1 MNGILKK
8 IKALKKDEFSN
19 KICVFLF
26 LFFTFFTVNL
36 NSYEPVLNSSSVQN
50 WEDGTIDSLIMLD
63 INKSGFFLPS
73 DRDAAFNTIEKY
85 MPSLLKDIYLSVI
98 VDSSHRLGNYLAEEK
113 VNLNSINKIIE
124 SGSYKN
130 PHFSSDLSN
139 ALIKT
144 STQMHEIAKLFINHK
159 TPYIPSI
166 PPSTAVSKSYTGI
179 LIDARGL
186 LPVHGEY
193 TNEKLQP
200 CIFPKIWDT
209 DMVTIYEKN
218 MVDPEIAKKNSL
230 VLYSSSLNEELYR
243 DRIGTEPLRIIAR
256 GLFGQNR
263 TDPIISME
271 DSGRILS
278 RPENL
283 KLLKEGKIVI
293 ICDEDMLRVT
303 EPFTPPDENY
313 YFAYHDIELL
323 LEKHKEKGITLSNPK
338 NIVKIVMYD
347 IRFVADMPDVLPEE
361 MGKIDLIAEALLKLG
376 PYTKF
381 LIEGHTADLNRPEDE
396 KILSVQRAERIADE
410 ISKRGID
417 RSRIMTAGY
426 GSTRP
431 LAPSNNEKNMAKNR
445 RVEIT
450 VIRE

>member
-1 MNGILKK
+1 MNKFLNKNTVLKSAK
-8 IKALKKDEFSN
+8 GLSGF
-19 KICVFLF
+19 F
-26 LFFTFFTVNL
+26 LFFFLFNL
-36 NSYEPVLNSSSVQN
+36 ALNAYEPVLQSSSVQN
-50 WEDGTIDSLIMLD
+50 WEKGTIESLIKLD
-63 INKSGFFLPS
+63 MNKSGFYLPS

-113 VNLNSINKIIE
+113 VNLNTINKIIE
-124 SGSYKN
+124 KGNYKN
-130 PHFSSDLSN
+130 PHFSNDMSN

-144 STQMHEIAKLFINHK
+144 STELHEIAKLFIKHN
-159 TPYIPSI
+159 TPYVPSI
-166 PPSTAVSKSYTGI
+166 PPSTTVSKAYTGI

-193 TNEKLQP
+193 TKEKLQP
-200 CIFPKIWDT
+200 CIFPKVWNT
-209 DMVTIYEKN
+209 DMSTIYEKN
-218 MVDPEIAKKNSL
+218 MVDPKIAKKMGI
-230 VLYSSSLNEELYR
+230 VLYSSTLNEELYR
-243 DRIGTEPLRIIAR
+243 EYVGTEPLRIIAR
-256 GLFGQNR
+256 GVFGQNR

-271 DSGRILS
+271 DSSRILS

-283 KLLKEGKIVI
+283 KLLQEGKVVI
-293 ICDEDMLRVT
+293 ICDEDMLHVT

-338 NIVKIVMYD
+338 NIVKIVMFG

-431 LAPSNNEKNMAKNR
+431 VAPSNNETNMAKNR